1 MLGNFLTLRIG
12 ATAPGY
18 HRPGTR
24 GLSILLITALL
35 AISSESY
42 GARPPGNH
50 PEIISELSHIPAKST
65 EYMADDEDTGN
76 ADTLYVREFLLARD
90 VVEREPVDVVESY
103 TMSDARAWCFVRLHN
118 SEEMQHIY
126 FEWYYEDEL
135 YFEMNS
141 RIGLSPNWRVYSS
154 IGLQPGSWRVELKDR
169 DGNTLEE
176 IRFEVRE

>member
-1 MLGNFLTLRIG
+1 MLRNFSKLRIG
-12 ATAPGY
+12 ATASEY
-18 HRPGTR
+18 HHPGTR
-24 GLSILLITALL
+24 GLSILLITVLL
-35 AISSESY
+35 TIPSESY
-42 GARPPGNH
+42 GAWPPGDH
-50 PEIISELSHIPAKST
+50 PEIISELSHIPAKPT
-65 EYMADDEDTGN
+65 EYRADDEDTGN
-76 ADTLYVREFLLARD
+76 TDTLYVREFLLARD

-118 SEEMQHIY
+118 SEEMQNIY

-141 RIGLSPNWRVYSS
+141 RVGLSPNWRVYSS

-169 DGNTLEE
+169 DGNTLDE